1 MNVGTP
7 KGRDDSRIRS
17 LTFADFE
24 QKLKA
29 VSNAGQHLTIEL
41 QADYTSKNPNS
52 YGVSWGPMI
61 KALTFR
67 TSISRQATARA
78 GGLVRPHVW
87 ALGKRSSKNN
97 IHKSE
102 FRWRSLSSYSSQV
115 KSIAPSQK
123 IQAQG
128 SLTGPSRPHNPPSW
142 CEIWID
148 PSLQLCRS
156 ASRKA
161 GWFRM

>member
-17 LTFADFE
+17 LTFANLE

-29 VSNAGQHLTIEL
+29 VSNAGQHSTIKS
-41 QADYTSKNPNS
+41 QADCTSKNPNS

-78 GGLVRPHVW
+78 ERLIRPHV
-87 ALGKRSSKNN
+87 
-97 IHKSE
+97 
-102 FRWRSLSSYSSQV
+102 
-115 KSIAPSQK
+115 
-123 IQAQG
+123 
-128 SLTGPSRPHNPPSW
+128 
-142 CEIWID
+142 
-148 PSLQLCRS
+148 
-156 ASRKA
+156 
-161 GWFRM
+161 